1 MWSGVGGSRVGALPL
16 HLTLSRPLP
25 GVAYKVLDVRGV
37 VNQRYSIVKI
47 RAHNGLGCDAAA
59 PCGVG
64 LVYGAL
70 VGVYVT
76 RSYSDFSQST
86 VEAHPTFGLLKIQYA
101 VRSTDARKIF
111 TPHEPVVGVL
121 GLAVTPPRRGAN
133 ALSRRFGGAQST
145 VGSHPTF
152 GAPNI

>member
-16 HLTLSRPLP
+16 LLTLSRPLP
-25 GVAYKVLDVRGV
+25 GVAYKVLDVHGV
-37 VNQRYSIVKI
+37 VNQRYSTVKI
-47 RAHNGLGCDAAA
+47 RARGLGCDAAA

-111 TPHEPVVGVL
+111 TPSRARSRGGARVG
-121 GLAVTPPRRGAN
+121 GYTATKGCQHVTPSIWRR
-133 ALSRRFGGAQST
+133 
-145 VGSHPTF
+145 
-152 GAPNI
+152 